1 MGHMII
7 HLKDADDPSIFLQR
21 AAEVVKEGGVIAYPT
36 DTVYGIGADPLNSNA
51 IQRVFDI
58 KQRDVNRG
66 FPILV
71 PDLEDA
77 MKIGQFLPFE
87 QQITEKFWPGALTI
101 VVPMN
106 KSGSNTVIIDESITG
121 GSEKIAIR
129 IPSNPIIHGI
139 CIELKKISGFGGI
152 IGTSANFSGEPNIT
166 SGKRVAEE
174 FSNILDF
181 IIDTG
186 ECKEKIPSTVIKF
199 DHTAISPEESL
210 EILRTGKISS
220 EQIVSALEKNL

>member
-7 HLKDADDPSIFLQR
+7 HLKDTDDPSIYIQR
-21 AAEVVKEGGVIAYPT
+21 AAEIIKEGGVIAYPT

-58 KQRDVNRG
+58 KQRDANRG

-87 QQITEKFWPGALTI
+87 QQLTEKFWPGALTI
-101 VVPMN
+101 VVPMHQTDSDAIALD
-106 KSGSNTVIIDESITG
+106 KTITG
-121 GSEKIAIR
+121 GSEKVAIR
-129 IPSNPIIHGI
+129 IPSNPIIYGI
-139 CIELKKISGFGGI
+139 CTELKILSNFGGI
-152 IGTSANFSGEPNIT
+152 IGTSANFSEEPNIT

-174 FSNILDF
+174 FSNILNF
-181 IIDTG
+181 IIDAG
-186 ECKEKIPSTVIKF
+186 ECKGKIPSTIIQF
-199 DHTAISPEESL
+199 DHTVTSPEESL
-210 EILRTGKISS
+210 DILRKGKISS
-220 EQIVSALEKNL
+220 DQILSALKENL

>member
-7 HLKDADDPSIFLQR
+7 HLKDGDNPSIYVQR
-21 AAEVVKEGGVIAYPT
+21 AAEIIKEGGVIAYPT
-36 DTVYGIGADPLNSNA
+36 DTVYGLGADPLNSNA
-51 IQRVFDI
+51 IQRVFEI
-58 KQRDVNRG
+58 KQRDANRG

-87 QQITEKFWPGALTI
+87 QHLMKKFWPGALTI
-101 VVPMN
+101 VVPMIQ
-106 KSGSNTVIIDESITG
+106 SQSNTIVLDKTITG
-121 GSEKIAIR
+121 GSEKVAIR
-129 IPSNPIIHGI
+129 IPSNPIILGI
-139 CIELKKISGFGGI
+139 CTELKKLNGFGGI

-181 IIDTG
+181 IIDAG
-186 ECKEKIPSTVIKF
+186 ECKEKIPSTVIQF
-199 DHTAISPEESL
+199 NHTVSYPEESL

-220 EQIVSALEKNL
+220 NQILSALKENL